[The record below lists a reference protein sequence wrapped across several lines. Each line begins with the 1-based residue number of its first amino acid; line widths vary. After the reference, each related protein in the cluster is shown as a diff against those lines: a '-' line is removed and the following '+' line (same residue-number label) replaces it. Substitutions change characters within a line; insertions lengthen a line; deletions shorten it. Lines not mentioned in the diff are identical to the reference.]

1 MKQGMW
7 NQRLTRRAM
16 LGGIAG
22 SAAAAILA
30 ACGGSSSPTSAPAAT
45 TGAATVGTGAA
56 TVGTGAT
63 APAAAVTRP
72 AGSTTASTAPATAG
86 STTAA
91 SSTTA
96 GTGTTGAVAYTPQ
109 GTKAANAADKQTY
122 RLAALADPKTLD
134 PATAQYADSIGYIH
148 LMYDSLYSYDDKGNL
163 VPRAAVEVP
172 TVQNGGISQ
181 DGKTYTIKIRPGQ
194 KYSDGSPVT
203 AKEYVYAA
211 KRFMDPALASNYAS
225 FMDSVVGFEDLNA
238 KGNDKKSATE
248 LKPLFDKLGVAAKD
262 DSTLVFTLAQPQ
274 PTFPQVLS
282 LWGLIPLKQ
291 DVVEKGGASWWQDPK
306 NHVTNGAWILET
318 FQSKQ
323 KITLTPN
330 TNYTGQKPF
339 LTRLEFTII
348 TDPAQRFNAYQNNE
362 IDSLGVPNGNRQQV
376 LSDPSFK
383 DQIVRAPQL
392 TTFGF
397 RFQNQK
403 APFNNPVVRKA
414 FATAIDRDTFIKDVF
429 KNVNKPTTSWVAPGE
444 PGYNESIGSQYKFDA
459 TKAKKILSDASIDPK
474 SLNGTKFI
482 FSNTGDGPTIAQ
494 AVQAQMRQN
503 LGVEIALDPQ
513 ESTVYQ
519 KLVSDQHDYQFNLGG
534 WGADYPDPENWLIE
548 LFGSK
553 GGNNDQLYSNPKVD
567 DLFKQAKVEL
577 DNTKRLALL
586 DQAQKIIVDDDCGV
600 APIYVRETF
609 SVKKPTVTG
618 VVPNPMDASAIGD
631 QHAFRGIQITK

>member
-30 ACGGSSSPTSAPAAT
+30 ACGGSSSPTSVPAAT
-45 TGAATVGTGAA
+45 TGAA

-72 AGSTTASTAPATAG
+72 AGSTTASTAPATASTAPAG
-86 STTAA
+86 TTAA

-96 GTGTTGAVAYTPQ
+96 GTTTGAAAYTPQ

-203 AKEYVYAA
+203 TKEYVYAA

-225 FMDSVVGFEDLNA
+225 FMDSIVGFEDLNA

-262 DSTLVFTLAQPQ
+262 DTTLVFTLAQPQ

-429 KNVNKPTTSWVAPGE
+429 KGVNKPTTSWVAPGE

-459 TKAKKILSDASIDPK
+459 TKAKKILSDAGIDPK

-609 SVKKPTVTG
+609 SVKKLTVTG

>member
-7 NQRLTRRAM
+7 NERLTRRAM

-30 ACGGSSSPTSAPAAT
+30 ACGGSGTPTTAPAAT
-45 TGAATVGTGAA
+45 TSAATT
-56 TVGTGAT
+56 GTGAT
-63 APAAAVTRP
+63 APAAAATRP
-72 AGSTTASTAPATAG
+72 AGSTTASTAPATVGTAPAG
-86 STTAA
+86 TTAA

-96 GTGTTGAVAYTPQ
+96 GTTTGAAAYTPQ

-134 PATAQYADSIGYIH
+134 PATAQYADSISYIH

-172 TVQNGGISQ
+172 TVQNGGIAQ

-203 AKEYVYAA
+203 TKEYVYAA

-225 FMDSVVGFEDLNA
+225 FMDSVVGFEELNA

-262 DSTLVFTLAQPQ
+262 DTTLVFTLAQPQ

-339 LTRLEFTII
+339 LTRLEFTVI

-362 IDSLGVPNGNRQQV
+362 IDSLGVPTGNRQQV

-403 APFNNPVVRKA
+403 APFNNPAVRKA

-429 KNVNKPTTSWVAPGE
+429 KSVNKPTTSWIAPGE

-459 TKAKKILSDASIDPK
+459 TKAKKILSDAGIDPK
-474 SLNGTKFI
+474 SLSGTKFI
-482 FSNTGDGPTIAQ
+482 FSNTGDGPAIAQ

-586 DQAQKIIVDDDCGV
+586 DQAHKIIVDDDCGV

-618 VVPNPMDASAIGD
+618 VVPNPMDANAIGD